1 MHPRDPRDLSQS
13 SQSLDDVLSHFNGL
27 YNSSSLPFCIRDQ
40 SRKVIYK
47 NDAFSDL
54 FHPLSKSFSGISF
67 DSDEVELELSSIEL
81 EAFVMGPE
89 TALCRTFNFNGEFY
103 QLRGKRPA
111 RAVWS

>member
-1 MHPRDPRDLSQS
+1 MHPRDPRDLSEP
-13 SQSLDDVLSHFNGL
+13 SQSLDDIVKRFDAL
-27 YNSSSLPFCIRDQ
+27 YKYSPLPFCIRDQ

-103 QLRGKRPA
+103 QLR
-111 RAVWS
+111 VEI